1 MLYALNTD
9 HDVCMCVFLRLVLSG
24 FQAKQLKRKTKH
36 QLVTANK
43 TVQK

>member
-1 MLYALNTD
+1 MLYALTID
-9 HDVCMCVFLRLVLSG
+9 HDVCVFLRLVLSG